1 MSSTKNLA
9 LPSGYQ
15 LQDYKIDKVLSSGG
29 FSFVYLAHDKDNK
42 LVAIKEYLYRGRCR
56 HGVAPGTG
64 PRAAGLQPARRG
76 DGG

>member
-42 LVAIKEYLYRGRCR
+42 LVAIKEYLPTSIALDQLNKEAKTLLFQGN
-56 HGVAPGTG
+56 
-64 PRAAGLQPARRG
+64 
-76 DGG
+76 